1 MRHALTVI
9 APLLVAL
16 CAGTVAAQ
24 PNYSRLVSP
33 DQHGKLRYTPDER
46 GNTLPDFSNCGY
58 MGGGVR
64 IPDAP
69 VKVTLKPDPKSAD
82 DTARIQAAIDA
93 VAKLQPDGDGLRGAV
108 LLTRG
113 RYRINGQ
120 LKVDDG
126 GIVLRGE
133 GDSDNGTVLIAG
145 GKDKRALVEIGG
157 TSATEEND
165 TTRVSITDDYVPV
178 GARSFTVSDA
188 ASLKP
193 GDTVIVARAGNAAW
207 IREIGMDRIT

>member
-1 MRHALTVI
+1 METLFVIRHSLI
-9 APLLVAL
+9 AVV
-16 CAGTVAAQ
+16 VAAAFVASAARAQQ
-24 PNYSRLVSP
+24 PNHSALVFP
-33 DQHGKLRYTPDER
+33 GDNGKLRYKADEH
-46 GNTLPDFSNCGY
+46 GNTIPDFSNCGY

-178 GARSFTVSDA
+178 
-188 ASLKP
+188 
-193 GDTVIVARAGNAAW
+193 
-207 IREIGMDRIT
+207 